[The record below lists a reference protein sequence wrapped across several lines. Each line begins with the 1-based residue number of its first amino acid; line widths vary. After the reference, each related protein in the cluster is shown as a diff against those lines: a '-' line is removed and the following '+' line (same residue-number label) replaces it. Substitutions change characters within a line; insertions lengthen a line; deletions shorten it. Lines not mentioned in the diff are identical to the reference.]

1 MVNPWLFRKIVLS
14 LQTISNINQLNIT
27 IMTFEEAKQKSV
39 SCVYCMEF
47 PNGKKYVGKTKN
59 LSKRL
64 ALCEKF
70 DGVGGKALDTAIN
83 EFGLSAVSVTVLS
96 EVKCA
101 NRVDLELCLSILEV
115 KYIRE
120 LGTTDADKG
129 YNVSFGGEVLGI
141 PIEYLTTDK
150 DAVNAYNTGCKA
162 ILLYDENGDFVKE
175 YPSIAMCAYDNGWDE
190 ESVRNAVG
198 RSSLFY
204 GRYFVRV
211 KRYDYVPLKMELPKG
226 YEVCERVKYKTRIEE
241 VVVTRER
248 KKYVFVGA
256 LKYDMNGDFC
266 GEYASKSEALRTFTK
281 SGGVIWGKYHKGYIL
296 FKKKDDDYPTKI
308 EPYHVLSKKITKEY
322 YVPADQLEDIPVINK
337 ADSFD
342 DVKKVTPRCVNGKY
356 TNIKHQF
363 KVYQYTLGGEFVT
376 EYASIR
382 DAAHDTG
389 INYAQIYNCL
399 RGATKKA
406 AGYLWKKE
414 E

>member
-1 MVNPWLFRKIVLS
+1 
-14 LQTISNINQLNIT
+14 
-27 IMTFEEAKQKSV
+27 MTFEEAKKKNV

-59 LSKRL
+59 LSDRL
-64 ALCEKF
+64 ALYEKF
-70 DGVGGKALDTAIN
+70 DGVGSKALTTAVN
-83 EFGLSAVSVTVLS
+83 EFGLSSVSVTVLS

-101 NRVDLELCLSILEV
+101 NHVDLDLCLSILEI

-226 YEVCERVKYKTRIEE
+226 YEVRERVKYKTRIEE

-248 KKYVFVGA
+248 EKYVFVGA
-256 LKYDMNGDFC
+256 LKYDVNGDFC
-266 GEYASKSEALRTFTK
+266 GEYASKSEALRSFTK

-308 EPYHVLSKKITKEY
+308 EPYDVLSKKITKEY

-342 DVKKVTPRCVNGKY
+342 DVKKVTPRCVDGKY

-363 KVYQYTLGGEFVT
+363 KVYQYTLGGEFVA
-376 EYASIR
+376 EYDSIR

-389 INYAQIYNCL
+389 ISYAQIYNCL

-406 AGYLWKKE
+406 AGFRWSMEAPKNDNDE
-414 E
+414 